1 MKKIVSKTA
10 SKKPMMQDGGAAKK
24 KAQAVVDQKKL
35 EYNRKYAK
43 MKQDKGLVPEP
54 TAINKRYDTP
64 QYYNPVKKTKMA
76 KGGST
81 TTLSK
86 KVKK

>member
-1 MKKIVSKTA
+1 MRKTVSKTA
-10 SKKPMMQDGGAAKK
+10 SKKPVMQNGGAAKK
-24 KAQAVVDQKKL
+24 RAQAVVDQKKL

-43 MKQDKGLVPEP
+43 MKQDKDLVPEP
-54 TAINKRYDTP
+54 TPINKRYDTP
-64 QYYNPVKKTKMA
+64 QYYNPVKRARMA